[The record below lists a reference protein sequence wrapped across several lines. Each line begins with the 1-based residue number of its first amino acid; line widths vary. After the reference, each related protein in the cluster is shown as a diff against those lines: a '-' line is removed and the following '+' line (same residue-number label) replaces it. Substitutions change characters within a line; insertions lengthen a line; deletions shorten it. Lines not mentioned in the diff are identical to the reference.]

1 MAGGFHRPPR
11 PGDVERALF
20 RAAAQNR
27 RAVPAIGININPTT
41 QTVVTSAAVVS
52 MGPLVDAA
60 VPGTFPTPPT
70 SSTWV
75 TMQTGFVYRAQPRVR
90 LDVLV
95 SSPDVSTTGNVQLV
109 DAAGNVIGTIPV
121 AANTS
126 SYQTLG
132 PVAWPAGTWTP
143 FDGMYLSL
151 QAQRTAGTG
160 TIGVRCT
167 GLWGVQ

>member
-1 MAGGFHRPPR
+1 MAGGYARPPR
-11 PGDVERALF
+11 AGDVERALF

-27 RAVPAIGININPTT
+27 RAVPGIGININPAT
-41 QTVVTSAAVVS
+41 QTVMTAAGVAA
-52 MGPLVDAA
+52 MGPLVDAS
-60 VPGTFPTPPT
+60 VPGTFPASPT
-70 SSTWV
+70 SATWV

-95 SSPDVSTTGNVQLV
+95 SSSAPATTGNVQLI
-109 DAAGNVIGTIPV
+109 DAAGNMIGTIPV
-121 AANTS
+121 AANAS